1 VVDLVDGRVVK
12 RTVGRPRGMDKTNS
26 DIRRMILVALNN
38 AGGAKYLERQA
49 HANPVAFMGLLGK
62 ILPHQMKL
70 EADMKGDQPVT
81 INLSWLTP
89 DRFNAPWREE
99 AALLQDIAPQALGA
113 PLRASPDAVPVVVVK
128 DGSDLW

>member
-1 VVDLVDGRVVK
+1 
-12 RTVGRPRGMDKTNS
+12 
-26 DIRRMILVALNN
+26 MILVALNN

-99 AALLQDIAPQALGA
+99 AALLQDIGPQALGA
-113 PLRASPDAVPVVVVK
+113 PLRAAPDAVPVVVK